1 MTFRL
6 HPEGAGGEAPRFR
19 VVIIGAGRAGLAASH
34 ALQERGLRPDADFIV
49 VDAAASPE
57 ETVWRKRWHSMTLH
71 ETARRLSLPGNP
83 MSGDPHRRPRTDEMA
98 DYLDQYAADIG
109 VTSRWN
115 TRVGTIAPETD
126 DRTLSIATSVGT
138 IRAGSVVAA
147 TGPHATPKIPAFAS
161 RTHVPGLN
169 IHSESYTHPK
179 AVPPGTVLV
188 VGGGASGREI
198 AHELAHSHNVTL
210 SASAVQK
217 SGWLTASGVELPLE
231 LLRAHGVSIIDR
243 TTDATETAIHTAD
256 GRTIT
261 PRSVIWATGYRH
273 GFDYL
278 PQPALDPAGHIL
290 HRRGVT
296 PVPGVFV
303 LGLDHQKATGMTRVV
318 RDAARIARLIR
329 RRQ

>member
-1 MTFRL
+1 MTLPL
-6 HPEGAGGEAPRFR
+6 HPGGAGGEVPRFR
-19 VVIIGAGRAGLAASH
+19 VVVIGAGRAGLAASH

-49 VDAAASPE
+49 VDAATSPE
-57 ETVWRKRWHSMTLH
+57 ETVWRKRWHSLTLH
-71 ETARRLSLPGNP
+71 ETAHRLSLPGSP

-98 DYLDQYAADIG
+98 DYLHQYTANIG
-109 VTSRWN
+109 VIPRWN
-115 TRVGTIAPETD
+115 IRVDTIAAETD
-126 DRTLSIATSVGT
+126 GETLSIATSDGT

-147 TGPHATPKIPAFAS
+147 TGEQATPRTPAFAS
-161 RTHVPGLN
+161 RPVVPGVN
-169 IHSESYTHPK
+169 IHSDSYTHPK

-198 AHELAHSHNVTL
+198 AHELAHSHQVTL
-210 SASAVQK
+210 STSAEQK

-231 LLRAHGVSIIDR
+231 LLRAHGVSIVDR

-256 GRTIT
+256 GKTIT

-290 HRRGVT
+290 HRRGIT

-303 LGLDHQKATGMTRVV
+303 LGLDRRKAAGTTRVV

-329 RRQ
+329 RRP